1 MMMKK
6 KFVAVALSA
15 VCLLSAV
22 SCGQQSAST
31 ASSASSVSS
40 SVASSASASQVMD
53 AEDYLSGISGTYVEL
68 FPEMAKSEYRNLWID
83 AATPLVG
90 EDNAESATDMLLGM
104 CMAEP
109 YGEEAVENMQQIR
122 TARRS
127 TAIFWA
133 AWKIRDEWRH
143 HHRSGCART
152 GSVCTHLPETG
163 CGQ

>member
-1 MMMKK
+1 MKK
-6 KFVAVALSA
+6 KFAAFALCLI
-15 VCLLSAV
+15 CLLSAV
-22 SCGQQSAST
+22 GCGQAKPDTQTSST
-31 ASSASSVSS
+31 ANQSTMA
-40 SVASSASASQVMD
+40 D
-53 AEDYLSGISGTYVEL
+53 DYLTTISGTYVEL
-68 FPEMAKSEYRNLWID
+68 FPELSKPEYRTIWID
-83 AATPLVG
+83 ATTPLVG